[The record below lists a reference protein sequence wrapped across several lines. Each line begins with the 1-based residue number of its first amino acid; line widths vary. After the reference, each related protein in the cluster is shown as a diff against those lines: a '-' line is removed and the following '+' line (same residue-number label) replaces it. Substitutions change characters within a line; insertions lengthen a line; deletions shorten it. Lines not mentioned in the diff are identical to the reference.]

1 MDEICD
7 AAMSP
12 ALKRKYKHSPS
23 REQHIQSTIK
33 IDAASFKKSQRDKV
47 AARIVGSND
56 ISRTGNGGAKHSR
69 RKSNAVD
76 RKNDTGPKSPRN
88 DSFKGGNPHNNSPG
102 NNRKNQR
109 NNIQDNKIRN
119 GGNTKRGQN
128 AVQKGGKA
136 NSRVTGANR
145 ISTTAS
151 RIKGG
156 GRKGVKERPRTSGG
170 RKQGGRFYSI
180 VYTCTNAG
188 GALSRRLLVLFLPV
202 CLFDLKRYLIS

>member
-12 ALKRKYKHSPS
+12 ALKLKYKQSPP
-23 REQHIQSTIK
+23 REQHIQSTK
-33 IDAASFKKSQRDKV
+33 IDAASFKKSQSDKV
-47 AARIVGSND
+47 APRIVGSNN
-56 ISRTGNGGAKHSR
+56 ISRTGNGGSKHSH
-69 RKSNAVD
+69 RKSTAVD

-88 DSFKGGNPHNNSPG
+88 DSSKGGNPHNNSPG
-102 NNRKNQR
+102 NNRNSQR
-109 NNIQDNKIRN
+109 NNMQDNKIRN
-119 GGNTKRGQN
+119 GGNTKRGKN
-128 AVQKGGKA
+128 AVQKGRKA

-180 VYTCTNAG
+180 VYTCTNVG
-188 GALSRRLLVLFLPV
+188 GALSRRLFSASL
-202 CLFDLKRYLIS
+202 LI